1 VIISGGKYGI
11 HVGEKTMRQSLTPIV
26 LAAALVLAVSHA
38 HAADDVDCANAVTTV
53 DLNTCAEQSLDVA
66 DKALNETYKKILA
79 DLALPDTEN
88 AAGNLKW
95 ADALKVS
102 QRAWV
107 AFRDADCAKLMVHEA
122 GGGTATTGAILGCMT
137 ELTQART
144 KSLQERYED
153 K

>member
-1 VIISGGKYGI
+1 
-11 HVGEKTMRQSLTPIV
+11 MRQSLKLIV
-26 LAAALVLAVSHA
+26 LAAALVLAGTPA
-38 HAADDVDCANAVTTV
+38 HIAMAADEVDCEKAFTTV
-53 DLNTCAEQSLDVA
+53 DLNTCSEQALDVA

-95 ADALKVS
+95 TDALKVS

-107 AFRDADCAKLMVHEA
+107 AFRDADCDKLMVHEA

-137 ELTQART
+137 EMTEART
-144 KSLQERYED
+144 KDLKDRYEE

>member
-1 VIISGGKYGI
+1 
-11 HVGEKTMRQSLTPIV
+11 MRQSLKTIV
-26 LAAALVLAVSHA
+26 LAAALVLAVSPA
-38 HAADDVDCANAVTTV
+38 RAADEAADNVDCAKAVSTV
-53 DLNTCAEQSLDVA
+53 DLNTCAEREFDAA

-107 AFRDADCAKLMVHEA
+107 AFRDADCGKLIVFEA

-144 KSLQERYED
+144 KSLKERYEE

>member
-1 VIISGGKYGI
+1 M
-11 HVGEKTMRQSLTPIV
+11 HQSLKLNV
-26 LAAALVLAVSHA
+26 LVLVIALAGMPA
-38 HAADDVDCANAVTTV
+38 HFAGAADEVDCEKAFTTV
-53 DLNTCAEQSLDVA
+53 DLNICAEQSLDVA

-95 ADALKVS
+95 TEALKVS

-107 AFRDADCAKLMVHEA
+107 AFRDADCEKLMIHEA

-137 ELTQART
+137 ELTEART
-144 KSLQERYED
+144 KDLKARYEE

>member
-1 VIISGGKYGI
+1 
-11 HVGEKTMRQSLTPIV
+11 MRQSLTPIV
-26 LAAALVLAVSHA
+26 LAAALVLAGTPA
-38 HAADDVDCANAVTTV
+38 RAANEAADEVDCANAITTV
-53 DLNTCAEQSLDVA
+53 DLNACDEQRLDVA

-95 ADALKVS
+95 TEALKVS

-107 AFRDADCAKLMVHEA
+107 AFRDADCGKLMVHEA

-144 KSLQERYED
+144 KSLKERYEE

>member
-1 VIISGGKYGI
+1 
-11 HVGEKTMRQSLTPIV
+11 MRLHQV
-26 LAAALVLAVSHA
+26 MFCAAALMLAGTPGHT
-38 HAADDVDCANAVTTV
+38 ADDVDCDKAVTTV
-53 DLNTCAEQSLDVA
+53 DLNACAEQSLDVA

-95 ADALKVS
+95 SEALKVS

-107 AFRDADCAKLMVHEA
+107 AFRDADCVKLMVHEA
-122 GGGTATTGAILGCMT
+122 GGGTATTGAILGCLTEMT
-137 ELTQART
+137 DART
-144 KSLQERYED
+144 KSLKERYEE